1 MKTVLHWTIG
11 LWERS
16 NKDAT
21 IVWQHTPI
29 TTHKKT
35 SKVFII
41 WGLPA
46 VCLIFDFFIF
56 GFDLFTLFSLSRVL
70 TQGYS
75 NGIEKEKKERFF
87 KKMHCWLTFAVWWR
101 KKSSIAFFLETL
113 AAVNDGEYFSPNLS
127 LLQTWHESI
136 RNQSCILMLHDM
148 FELKHI
154 KNEFLLGLWCCCDL
168 FCEIKVLAWNKKVIL
183 FVKYDW
189 IEQMYICFFFFWSNI
204 YNFQAI
210 ITSF

>member
-1 MKTVLHWTIG
+1 MIYFNLRFQWRRCFIELLACENGLIKMLQLYDSTHPLPLTRKLQKFLSYGDYLRFVLSSI
-11 LWERS
+11 
-16 NKDAT
+16 
-21 IVWQHTPI
+21 
-29 TTHKKT
+29 
-35 SKVFII
+35 
-41 WGLPA
+41 
-46 VCLIFDFFIF
+46 FFIF

-136 RNQSCILMLHDM
+136 WNQSCILMLHDM

-168 FCEIKVLAWNKKVIL
+168 FCEIKVLAWNKKWYYL
-183 FVKYDW
+183 LNM
-189 IEQMYICFFFFWSNI
+189 IEFNKYICIFFFI
-204 YNFQAI
+204 
-210 ITSF
+210 